1 MSKEY
6 TDTIL
11 PFISS
16 KMSTNKQPSQGKLA
30 GDEPR
35 KKRAKKEF
43 VLNIPTKCP
52 MPPPRD
58 RDKQDKALAQKEAA
72 LRRKLSSENL
82 PSICMYTIF
91 NAKSALCSTISEDSS
106 MIAIGFSD
114 STIRVWALTPANLK
128 QLREPHEL
136 EGLDKEAEDISV
148 RMLDHE
154 ETFDTKTLC
163 GHSGPVFGLSFSPDR
178 QFLLSCSE
186 DTTIR
191 LWSLMTWTNVCVYK
205 SHCYPVWNVE
215 FCPHG
220 YYFASC
226 SFDRTARVW
235 ATEHHQPLR
244 VYVGHTD
251 DVDLVKFH
259 PSSNYLAT
267 GSSDSTIMLWD
278 VIDGSSLK
286 TLIGHEGRIT
296 SMAFAVDGKFLV
308 SAASDRKLI
317 VWEHNV
323 GHKLAEFEI
332 DTDAM
337 SAMAFSRCGA
347 ILSSGSLE
355 DRVYI
360 WDFSRLLDEIDTDDL
375 SVCSAPKVFHNVRA
389 ILLASYR
396 TKSTSLLN
404 LSFTRRNL
412 LLAAGVFH

>member
-1 MSKEY
+1 MS
-6 TDTIL
+6 
-11 PFISS
+11 SS
-16 KMSTNKQPSQGKLA
+16 KPAAQGKLA

-35 KKRAKKEF
+35 KKRVKKE
-43 VLNIPTKCP
+43 VLITIPTKCP

-58 RDKQDKALAQKEAA
+58 SDKRDRAVAQKEAA
-72 LRRKLSSENL
+72 LRRKLTSENL

-91 NAKSALCSTISEDSS
+91 NAKEAYNTAALCSTISEDSS

-114 STIRVWALTPANLK
+114 STVRVWALTPENLK

-136 EGLDKEAEDISV
+136 EELDKEAEDISK
-148 RMLDHE
+148 RMLDDE
-154 ETFDTKTLC
+154 KTFDTKTLC
-163 GHSGPVFGLSFSPDR
+163 GHSGPVYGVSFSPDR

-186 DTTIR
+186 DNTIR
-191 LWSLMTWTNVCVYK
+191 LWSLQTWTNVCVYK

-244 VYVGHTD
+244 VYVGHAD

-286 TLIGHEGRIT
+286 TLTGHEGRIT
-296 SMAFAVDGKFLV
+296 SMAFSVDGKFLV
-308 SAASDRKLI
+308 STASDRKLL

-323 GHKLAEFEI
+323 GHKLAEFEL
-332 DTDAM
+332 DTATM
-337 SAMAFSRCGA
+337 STMAFSRCGA
-347 ILSSGSLE
+347 ILTSGSLD
-355 DRVYI
+355 DRVYV

-412 LLAAGVFH
+412 LLAAGVSH